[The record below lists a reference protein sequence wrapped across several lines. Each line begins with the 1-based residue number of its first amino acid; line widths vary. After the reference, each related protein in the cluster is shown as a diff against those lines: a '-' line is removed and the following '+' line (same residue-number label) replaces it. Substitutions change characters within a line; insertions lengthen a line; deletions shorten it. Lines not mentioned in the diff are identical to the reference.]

1 MTLRERPDGS
11 GRESTSARNPSGRAV
26 DRPVFWWSAGAI
38 FLVNAWLSAAEGHWV
53 LALLQALTC
62 LWAGVAGV
70 TVLLTAPDYREPT
83 VGPPRGTPDGPNGSS

>member
-1 MTLRERPDGS
+1 MSIRERPGGS
-11 GRESTSARNPSGRAV
+11 GRRGLTARDPLSRAV

-53 LALLQALTC
+53 LAALQALTC

-70 TVLLTAPDYREPT
+70 TARLTAPGYREPT
-83 VGPPRGTPDGPNGSS
+83 GDSPHGPESPYGLS